1 MLTLFLN
8 ITISLIFYEKTID
21 AASKLTLNII
31 ELDVCVIKEIKT
43 VYLLLLTT

>member
-8 ITISLIFYEKTID
+8 LTISIIFYEQTID
-21 AASKLTLNII
+21 AASKLTLNTIK
-31 ELDVCVIKEIKT
+31 LDFGGIKEIKT